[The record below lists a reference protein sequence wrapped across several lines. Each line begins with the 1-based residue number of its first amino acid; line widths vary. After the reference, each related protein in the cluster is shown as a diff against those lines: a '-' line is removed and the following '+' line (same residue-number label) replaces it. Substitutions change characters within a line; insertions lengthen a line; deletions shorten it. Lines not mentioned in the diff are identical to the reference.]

1 MHIYLI
7 STYRQEGRLKTE
19 IGVSG
24 GGHVTVLD
32 TPTQVGDG
40 AWHCLGLAVVGRHG
54 ALVVDNVTVTATL
67 HTTIRTGELQS
78 FMSTVEYAAEI
89 NKRPILLTCF
99 TSNDGV
105 AAQVHLISYSVY

>member
-1 MHIYLI
+1 MVSGIEGIDYPYLLSIYLHVHIYLI

-54 ALVVDNVTVTATL
+54 AMVVDNVTVTATL
-67 HTTIRTGELQS
+67 HTTIRTGE
-78 FMSTVEYAAEI
+78 
-89 NKRPILLTCF
+89 
-99 TSNDGV
+99 
-105 AAQVHLISYSVY
+105 